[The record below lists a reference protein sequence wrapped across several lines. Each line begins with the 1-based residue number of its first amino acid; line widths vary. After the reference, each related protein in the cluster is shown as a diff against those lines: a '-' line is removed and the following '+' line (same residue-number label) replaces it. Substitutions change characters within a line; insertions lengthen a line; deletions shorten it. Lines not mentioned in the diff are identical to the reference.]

1 MPAALHDYYDFASLA
16 EAESQAAAPWDSEDR
31 SLERGG
37 LQTAVEA
44 SLSTVEVIEFSP
56 GSLAHEI
63 RETGEVT
70 RSLSPFVEFGGARR
84 VPIFHG
90 RAGPITPSAP

>member
-16 EAESQAAAPWDSEDR
+16 EAESQAAPWDSEDR

-70 RSLSPFVEFGGARR
+70 RSLSPFGGARR
-84 VPIFHG
+84 VPICHG
-90 RAGPITPSAP
+90 RVVPINPNAP